1 MKDTIHYCWL
11 GGLALPY
18 TAEFPQNVERF
29 PSPDNGVTP
38 TAIPPV
44 CVSEK
49 DWEFY
54 HSQGIERKADMEFSV
69 LAAHFSD
76 SLLPFDR
83 VIIHSVALRRQD
95 KAYLICAA
103 SGTGKT
109 TQARFLQQLH
119 PGEFGII
126 CGDRPVLE
134 FREKEI
140 VVHPSPW
147 NGKEDLHGAEAAGL
161 AGIILLERG
170 DENRI
175 VSVTERE
182 AAFSLYP
189 QFIQTSVEPQ
199 NIRRVVQLEIRA
211 LKAVPLWKLTTHEV
225 PDSTKMLYEAV
236 FYSNAES
243 ACCKKEGIV

>member
-147 NGKEDLHGAEAAGL
+147 NGKRICTVRKQPAWPASFFWSEAMKT
-161 AGIILLERG
+161 
-170 DENRI
+170 
-175 VSVTERE
+175 VSFLSRNGKRP
-182 AAFSLYP
+182 FHCIRSLYR
-189 QFIQTSVEPQ
+189 QVW
-199 NIRRVVQLEIRA
+199 NRRTYGA
-211 LKAVPLWKLTTHEV
+211 LCSLR
-225 PDSTKMLYEAV
+225 
-236 FYSNAES
+236 
-243 ACCKKEGIV
+243 